1 MNCHQVRNNLIFYY
15 YGELEDY
22 QMQQIKEHLQQC
34 DLCRR
39 EYNKLA
45 LALDYAHK
53 QSQMKAPSDIWQAI
67 SGRIDNTQPTKTR
80 TVWLSAVQLIA
91 AAAAIAIAILIGSL
105 MGRTYVEQSYQIVSH
120 QQLYE
125 DYDSLVEAF
134 TSFDQSVYIV
144 LDK

>member
-15 YGELEDY
+15 YGELEDE

-34 DLCRR
+34 DSCRR

-53 QSQMKAPSDIWQAI
+53 ESQMKAPSGMWRAI
-67 SGRIDNTQPTKTR
+67 SERIDSSQTTKTR
-80 TVWLSAVQLIA
+80 SVWLVAVQIVA
-91 AAAAIAIAILIGSL
+91 AAAAIVIAIFIGSL
-105 MGRTYVEQSYQIVSH
+105 MGRTYVEQSYQIASH
-120 QQLYE
+120 QQQYE